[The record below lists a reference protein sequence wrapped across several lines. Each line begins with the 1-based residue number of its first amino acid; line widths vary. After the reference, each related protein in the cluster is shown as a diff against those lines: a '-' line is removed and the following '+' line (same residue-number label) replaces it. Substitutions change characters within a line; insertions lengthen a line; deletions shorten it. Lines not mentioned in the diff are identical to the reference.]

1 MRRKFSC
8 RPYSWQVAFIEGE
21 ENGEWLVTD
30 ILVLPENTKEAL
42 RQLRE
47 LSSRVQGGDKEARG
61 ELRRALDEA
70 APEIVSQA
78 AGLSRRAEM
87 PLVRFVAA
95 GDLLAEEALSR
106 HLENMRREIAGQHA
120 TPLELLLSEHITGCW
135 LAAKVVDGLIAA
147 NLYQRSEGKN
157 QGQMPFS
164 LAFYRWVLKWQEHT
178 HRRYLSSIREL
189 ARVRK
194 LQSNTPAVQVNTQIN
209 VSPGKG
215 ENSV

>member
-1 MRRKFSC
+1 
-8 RPYSWQVAFIEGE
+8 
-21 ENGEWLVTD
+21 VTSTPM
-30 ILVLPENTKEAL
+30 LPESTKEAL
-42 RQLRE
+42 QHLRE
-47 LSSRVQGGDKEARG
+47 LSSKAEGGDKEARR
-61 ELRRALDEA
+61 ELRRTLDQA

-78 AGLSRRAEM
+78 AGLSRRAEK
-87 PLVRFVAA
+87 PLVKFVAA
-95 GDLLAEEALSR
+95 GDPLTEEALSR
-106 HLENMRREIAGQHA
+106 HLENMRWEIAGQYA

-147 NLYQRSEGKN
+147 NTYQRSEGKK